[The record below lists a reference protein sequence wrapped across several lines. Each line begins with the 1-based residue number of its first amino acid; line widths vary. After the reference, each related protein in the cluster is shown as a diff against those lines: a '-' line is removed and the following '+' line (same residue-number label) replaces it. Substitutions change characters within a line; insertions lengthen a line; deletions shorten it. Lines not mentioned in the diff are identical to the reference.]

1 MTTTARTVT
10 FKRPIRTNIP
20 VVAGKKSKPRTN
32 KPRKGAPMT
41 LPSSRMKQVE
51 DLDLACHEDMPD
63 VLAILSLRD
72 LPQ

>member
-1 MTTTARTVT
+1 
-10 FKRPIRTNIP
+10 
-20 VVAGKKSKPRTN
+20 
-32 KPRKGAPMT
+32 MT